1 MEVEPHLRA
10 PEDHAAAF
18 AHRDSSGS
26 QQSAPANPDK
36 PVVSAIPTGWR
47 IEPMGDRCLIVEFG
61 QRVDEEINR
70 TARSVADYLMAH
82 PIEGVVDVVP
92 AFTSVAVHYRPEALP
107 DSSAREPPHRRLRGR
122 IEAILAQGVARPR
135 DVPRL
140 VEVPVCYGDAFGP
153 DLAEVAAACG
163 LSPEQVIEL
172 HGASPHVVY
181 MLGFAPGFPYL
192 GGLDPRLAMPRRATP
207 RTRIPAGTVAIAREQ
222 TAIYSLETPG
232 GWNLI
237 GRTPLKLFTPQ
248 ASPPCL
254 LQLGDSVRFVPIS
267 LERFRALEAQQA

>member
-1 MEVEPHLRA
+1 MEVEPHRRA
-10 PEDHAAAF
+10 PADHGAAF

-26 QQSAPANPDK
+26 QPGANPDK
-36 PVVSAIPTGWR
+36 AIVRSLPTGWR
-47 IEPMGDRCLIVEFG
+47 IEPVGDRCLIVEFG

-70 TARSVADYLMAH
+70 TARSVADHLMAH
-82 PIEGVVDVVP
+82 PIEGVIDVVP
-92 AFTSVAVHYRPEALP
+92 AFTSVAVHYRPEALA
-107 DSSAREPPHRRLRGR
+107 DSPAGDSPHRRLRAR
-122 IEAILAQGVARPR
+122 IEAVLAQGVARPSES
-135 DVPRL
+135 PRL
-140 VEVPVCYGDAFGP
+140 VEVPVCYDDAFGP

-163 LSPEQVIEL
+163 LSREQVIEL
-172 HGASPHVVY
+172 HGASPHIVY

-192 GGLDPRLAMPRRATP
+192 GGLDSRLAMPRRATP

-254 LQLGDSVRFVPIS
+254 LQLGDRVRFVPIS
-267 LERFRALEAQQA
+267 LERYAALEAQQG

>member
-1 MEVEPHLRA
+1 M
-10 PEDHAAAF
+10 
-18 AHRDSSGS
+18 
-26 QQSAPANPDK
+26 
-36 PVVSAIPTGWR
+36 SAIPAGWR
-47 IEPMGDRCLIVEFG
+47 IEPMGDGCLIVEFG

-70 TARSVADYLMAH
+70 TARSVADHLIAH

-92 AFTSVAVHYRPEALP
+92 AFTSVAVHYRAEALT
-107 DSSAREPPHRRLRGR
+107 DSSARDPPHQRLRRR
-122 IEAILAQGVARPR
+122 IEAILAQGVARPS

-140 VEVPVCYGDAFGP
+140 VEVPVCYGDGFGP
-153 DLAEVAAACG
+153 DLAEVAVACG
-163 LSPEQVIEL
+163 LAPERVIEL

-207 RTRIPAGTVAIAREQ
+207 RTKIPAGTVAIAREQ

>member
-1 MEVEPHLRA
+1 
-10 PEDHAAAF
+10 
-18 AHRDSSGS
+18 
-26 QQSAPANPDK
+26 
-36 PVVSAIPTGWR
+36 
-47 IEPMGDRCLIVEFG
+47 MGDGCLIVEFG

-82 PIEGVVDVVP
+82 PIEGVVDIVP
-92 AFTSVAVHYRPEALP
+92 AFTSVAVHYRPEALT
-107 DSSAREPPHRRLRGR
+107 DSTTRDPPHRRLRRR
-122 IEAILAQGVARPR
+122 IEAILAQGVARPS
-135 DVPRL
+135 DVPRV
-140 VEVPVCYGDAFGP
+140 VEVPVCYGGDFGP

-163 LSPEQVIEL
+163 LPPEQVIEL

-267 LERFRALEAQQA
+267 LERFRTLEAQQA